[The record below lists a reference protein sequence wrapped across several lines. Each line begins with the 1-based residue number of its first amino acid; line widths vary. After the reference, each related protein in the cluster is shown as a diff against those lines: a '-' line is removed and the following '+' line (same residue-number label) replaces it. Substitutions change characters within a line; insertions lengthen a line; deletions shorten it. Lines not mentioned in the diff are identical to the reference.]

1 MKLEVKNLCFSYG
14 AHEVVQNVSFTA
26 CSGEMVA
33 VLGVNG
39 VGKSTMLKCINRIYK
54 QKSGEIFA
62 DDKKIS
68 HMKDMELASRI
79 GYVAQNCEFSE
90 STVFDAVLLGR
101 KPFIKWDVTEK
112 DLEIVQK
119 VLQMLSLEQYSMRNV
134 LELSGGER
142 QKVAIARV
150 LAQQTPILLFD
161 EPTSNLDLRNQLKV
175 LEIIQQIVKKQN
187 LIAVV
192 TIHDLNLALRYA
204 DKFLAMQD
212 GQVFG
217 FGGSEIVT
225 SETIKKVYGVTAAV
239 MDYNGHKVVIPE
251 AI

>member
-14 AHEVVQNVSFTA
+14 AHEVVRNVSFTA

-79 GYVAQNCEFSE
+79 GYVVQNCEFSE
-90 STVFDAVLLGR
+90 NTVFDAVLLGR

>member
-1 MKLEVKNLCFSYG
+1 MKLEVKNLYFSYG
-14 AHEVVQNVSFTA
+14 AHEVVRNVSFTA

-39 VGKSTMLKCINRIYK
+39 VGKSTMLKCINRIHK

-68 HMKDMELASRI
+68 HMKDIELASQI

-101 KPFIKWDVTEK
+101 KPFIKWDVTEN

-119 VLQMLSLEQYSMRNV
+119 VLQLLSLEQYSMRNV

-225 SETIKKVYGVTAAV
+225 SETIKKVYGVTADV
-239 MDYNGHKVVIPE
+239 IDYHGHKVVIPE
-251 AI
+251 TI